1 MKTHFRRFLII
12 ASLIVLIVP
21 VLAACGG
28 PQTADAELTE
38 DYQINLSTTTFKAGE
53 ITFNIQNTSTDLE
66 HEFVIVDTDLAPA
79 DMPLN
84 DDGDVDEDQIT
95 VVDEQEAIQ
104 AGESATL
111 TVTLAPGHYV
121 IMCNLP
127 GHFAQGMHIEITVQ

>member
-1 MKTHFRRFLII
+1 MKTQRRKFLVF
-12 ASLIVLIVP
+12 ASLIVLIIP

-53 ITFNIQNTSTDLE
+53 ITFNIQNNSTDLE
-66 HEFVIVDTDLAPA
+66 HEFVIVDTALAPA

-104 AGESATL
+104 AGESASL
-111 TVTLAPGHYV
+111 TVTLDPGHYV

-127 GHFAQGMHIEITVQ
+127 GHFAQGMHVEITVQ

>member
-1 MKTHFRRFLII
+1 MKTHFRRFLLI

-28 PQTADAELTE
+28 PQTADAEL
-38 DYQINLSTTTFKAGE
+38 TTTFKAGE

>member
-28 PQTADAELTE
+28 PQTVDAELTE
-38 DYQINLSTTTFKAGE
+38 DYQINLSTTTLKAGE

-127 GHFAQGMHIEITVQ
+127 GHFAQGMHVEITVQ